1 MRPTFDVLE
10 QAWAKIETIHGP
22 VTLVDAKFEI
32 GVDRETGAYVVSDVV
47 DNDSWRIWPGGNPSK
62 QLDKQ
67 AFRDGQAES
76 LVTENYKLVAALT
89 GRFLED

>member
-1 MRPTFDVLE
+1 MLE
-10 QAWAKIETIHGP
+10 RAWAGIETVHGP
-22 VTLVDAKFEI
+22 VTLVDAKFEV
-32 GVDRETGAYVVSDVV
+32 GVDRETGAFLLADVV
-47 DNDSWRIWPGGNPSK
+47 DNDRWRIWPGGDPGK

-89 GRFLED
+89 RRFLED